1 MKALP
6 VLLSNKNQSSLH
18 SKKTIREASP
28 SVDTFP
34 KKSQGKNL
42 HKVPKSPI
50 LVPRS
55 QHAAQHG
62 IRRQHM
68 ISIVGCFEPLG
79 IQAGEFNDG
88 EIAASSMSKNFS
100 STDAWCPPKVDENQY
115 IQVDLSRKTELTKI
129 ATQGESGA
137 KDRFVK
143 TFSLLYSDNG
153 KKWEQYGDKGA
164 EKVMGSLSK
173 HDVDG
178 NQNVI

>member
-1 MKALP
+1 
-6 VLLSNKNQSSLH
+6 
-18 SKKTIREASP
+18 
-28 SVDTFP
+28 
-34 KKSQGKNL
+34 
-42 HKVPKSPI
+42 
-50 LVPRS
+50 
-55 QHAAQHG
+55 
-62 IRRQHM
+62 M

-129 ATQGESGA
+129 ATQGESGS

-164 EKVMGSLSK
+164 EKVIGGLHPISRDTYNNAAMHNCRWTNKRS
-173 HDVDG
+173 
-178 NQNVI
+178 

>member
-1 MKALP
+1 MGKLRSPKNPRERTSMKFSNLP
-6 VLLSNKNQSSLH
+6 YRSRLWLPLSP
-18 SKKTIREASP
+18 T
-28 SVDTFP
+28 P
-34 KKSQGKNL
+34 KKSTT
-42 HKVPKSPI
+42 
-50 LVPRS
+50 
-55 QHAAQHG
+55 QHG
-62 IRRQHM
+62 IRRQLM

-129 ATQGESGA
+129 ATQGESGS

-164 EKVMGSLSK
+164 EKVRGKQDHAKKKWWFLS
-173 HDVDG
+173 VFVLI
-178 NQNVI
+178 N

>member
-1 MKALP
+1 
-6 VLLSNKNQSSLH
+6 
-18 SKKTIREASP
+18 
-28 SVDTFP
+28 
-34 KKSQGKNL
+34 
-42 HKVPKSPI
+42 
-50 LVPRS
+50 
-55 QHAAQHG
+55 
-62 IRRQHM
+62 M

-129 ATQGESGA
+129 ATQGESGS

-153 KKWEQYGDKGA
+153 KKWEQYGDKKA
-164 EKVMGSLSK
+164 EKVRGKQDHAKKSGGFYQFLSSQTKANRPLPSLPTK
-173 HDVDG
+173 P
-178 NQNVI
+178 NVIEEQTPH